1 MSRVVKRPYH
11 AEHRARV
18 AKLQVEATRNL
29 ILDAARLLF
38 ERDGYH
44 AAAIRAIAAEAEVSE
59 PTVYVHFGSKLSL
72 LQALVVRA
80 KADAEQQE
88 LDERY
93 SQSAGAEEMIT
104 VGFRSLRRHM
114 QLAAPIDR
122 VIRNAARA
130 GESLEV
136 DTGLGASA
144 RRQHSAR
151 VAKRLEAEGRLRAGI
166 TWGRAADVLYLL
178 SSLEVY
184 ENLVGESG
192 WTLDEYEEWL
202 PAAAMSLLTRKRR

>member
-1 MSRVVKRPYH
+1 MSRAVKRPYN

-44 AAAIRAIAAEAEVSE
+44 AATIRAIAAEAEVSE
-59 PTVYVHFGSKLSL
+59 PTVYVHFGSKLAL
-72 LQALVVRA
+72 LQALVVRT
-80 KADAEQQE
+80 KTDAEQEE

-93 SQSAGAEEMIT
+93 SQSAGAEEMIA

-151 VAKRLEAEGRLRAGI
+151 VARRLEAEGRLRAGI
-166 TWGRAADVLYLL
+166 TWGRADDVLYLL

-202 PAAAMSLLTRKRR
+202 PAAALALLTRKRR